1 MTSSDDGFPE
11 DPAPREPT
19 DHADDDRSTTERPAP
34 GDRPRP
40 RRLSSRVA
48 YRNPWMTVREDR
60 IERPAPGG
68 GTPRPGIYAVVE
80 KPHAAAVVPWDGTHL
95 HLVGQFRYPLGA
107 WSWEF
112 PQGAVHGEDAT
123 PEQIARAELR
133 EETGFEAGRMQRL
146 ADLAFAPGMAD
157 QTFTAWLASD
167 LRAGAAQPEPEE
179 QGMIV
184 PCAVTVEQFDAMVD
198 AGEIVDAATIATW
211 FFARRVLVG

>member
-1 MTSSDDGFPE
+1 MV
-11 DPAPREPT
+11 DPDPDPRRP
-19 DHADDDRSTTERPAP
+19 ADDPS
-34 GDRPRP
+34 RPRP

-60 IERPAPGG
+60 IERPTPDGG
-68 GTPRPGIYAVVE
+68 ARPGIYAVVE

-95 HLVGQFRYPLGA
+95 HLVGQFRYPLGD

-112 PQGAVHGEDAT
+112 PQGAVHGDDVTA
-123 PEQIARAELR
+123 EQIARAELR
-133 EETGFEAGRMQRL
+133 EETGFEAGRMHRL

-167 LRAGAAQPEPEE
+167 LTPGPAQPEPEE

-184 PCAVTVEQFDAMVD
+184 ARAVTVAEFDAMID
-198 AGEIVDAATIATW
+198 GGEIVDAATIATW
-211 FFARRVLVG
+211 FFARRLLVAGG